1 LSTTVNNH
9 SKYFSITAMTAM
21 LWLTSL
27 TPTTSETHW
36 MQVKLFSV
44 TFDLNGRLH
53 GVSIGKPHVWTD
65 VKFLDSSFFLNE
77 SEQVFSFPHTPINN
91 LLQYLTIT
99 LITEIVT
106 YCSHGDLSPDN
117 VKFPDIS
124 LMVRGTPADVKCYS
138 YHACTSVTVSGG
150 GLGVGMQQCMIQNQ
164 YERHKL
170 SKVETILKTGK

>member
-1 LSTTVNNH
+1 VTDVSHTDNKWGTLNA
-9 SKYFSITAMTAM
+9 SKVIFCHFWFEWQIAWSF
-21 LWLTSL
+21 
-27 TPTTSETHW
+27 HW
-36 MQVKLFSV
+36 K
-44 TFDLNGRLH
+44 T
-53 GVSIGKPHVWTD
+53 VWTD

-77 SEQVFSFPHTPINN
+77 SEQTFSFPHTPINN

-106 YCSHGDLSPDN
+106 YCSHGDLFPDN